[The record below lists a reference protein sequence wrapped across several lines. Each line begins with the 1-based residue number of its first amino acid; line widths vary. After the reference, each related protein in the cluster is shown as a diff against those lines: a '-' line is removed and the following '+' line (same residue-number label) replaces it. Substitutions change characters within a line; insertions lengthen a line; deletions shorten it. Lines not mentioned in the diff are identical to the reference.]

1 MKLGNS
7 CTRVFDPILVI
18 SRSNL
23 EVRKIMHNWT
33 NAGEF
38 INQGLEDIINFVIIA
53 IFQHRI

>member
-38 INQGLEDIINFVIIA
+38 INQGLEDIINFV
-53 IFQHRI
+53 FK